1 MYRTILFDI
10 DGVILSEE
18 RYFDASALT
27 VYELLHS
34 PQYLGLPVD
43 AVGLPPFT
51 AEPREAKIRLIRR
64 ITFSDDDVL
73 HCMKAKGINANW
85 DMVYLQTA
93 CQLTRILKVWVRCA
107 SVGEINRVLSDV
119 MQRGWA
125 REDLRTIGQ
134 AVNRVEDVFVDYGA
148 FCNEFEECY
157 SKSDLFEAL
166 EANIQ
171 SVFADIP
178 SLPSI
183 PRLDTHG
190 LLWNVCRET
199 FQEWY
204 LGDTYLEH
212 TNQGGKTGFLHNEV
226 PLVPVA
232 ELGHLLKD
240 CVERGI
246 QICIGTGRP
255 KLETTVP
262 LEALGLFRMFEE
274 GRITTADDVLYAE
287 RENPS
292 TAPLSKPHPYTY
304 LRSYLGVSDPQTI
317 LNMTLPLPDE
327 LRADVLVVG
336 DSVADCLAAKA
347 MGCGFAAV
355 LTGLGGIHAR
365 KQFMTLGADY
375 IWDNVLALRNLLD

>member
-1 MYRTILFDI
+1 VYRTILFDI

-34 PQYLGLPVD
+34 PGYLGLPVD
-43 AVGLPPFT
+43 PVGLPPFT
-51 AEPREAKIRLIRR
+51 PGPDESKIRLIRR

-93 CQLTRILKVWVRCA
+93 YQLTRILKVWVRYA
-107 SVGEINRVLSDV
+107 PDEGITRLLTDV
-119 MQRGWA
+119 THRGWA
-125 REDLRTIGQ
+125 REDLKTIGQ
-134 AVNRVEDVFVDYGA
+134 SVNRVKDVFVDYGA
-148 FCNEFEECY
+148 FCNEFEGCQ

-166 EANIQ
+166 EANVQ

-183 PRLDTHG
+183 PRLDTHR

-204 LGDTYLEH
+204 LGDTYLAH
-212 TNQGGKTGFLHNEV
+212 TNQPGKEGFLHNEV
-226 PLVPVA
+226 PLVPVD
-232 ELGHLLKD
+232 ELGQLLKD

-246 QICIGTGRP
+246 QIGIGTGRP
-255 KLETTVP
+255 ELETTVP
-262 LEALGLFRMFEE
+262 LKALGLLRFFEE
-274 GRITTADDVLYAE
+274 GRVTTADDVLYAE
-287 RENPS
+287 REISS
-292 TAPLSKPHPYTY
+292 TVPLSKPHPYTY
-304 LRSYLGVSDPQTI
+304 LRSYLGASDPQTI
-317 LNMTLPLPDE
+317 LNLPLPLPDN
-327 LRADVLVVG
+327 LHGNVLVVG
-336 DSVADCLAAKA
+336 DSVADCLAAQA